1 MDAQRL
7 FAHYPSL
14 FVSRFDRTLVI
25 GVGTGTTIGTLAAYP
40 WKRIDV
46 VEISPAIIEA
56 ARAFFTPVNHGAL
69 DDRRVA
75 IHHADGRNFML
86 VDDGKYDLIGME
98 LSSIWFAGAA
108 ALYSHEFYELVRARL
123 SEGGVFQQWV
133 QLHHIYRRDFATVVH
148 TLRSVFPHVALFYGG
163 GQGILVASA
172 SPLRASQNRLAA
184 LEATPQMS
192 AVHPPDRRLYEL
204 LGDVLAAG
212 AGLDRFV
219 EESAQEANVP
229 LDELISTD
237 QSLYLEY
244 ATPRGNVLPWSTRNI
259 LIANLLRFRDDAAV
273 AGMLTP

>member
-1 MDAQRL
+1 
-7 FAHYPSL
+7 
-14 FVSRFDRTLVI
+14 
-25 GVGTGTTIGTLAAYP
+25 
-40 WKRIDV
+40 
-46 VEISPAIIEA
+46 
-56 ARAFFTPVNHGAL
+56 
-69 DDRRVA
+69 
-75 IHHADGRNFML
+75 
-86 VDDGKYDLIGME
+86 
-98 LSSIWFAGAA
+98 
-108 ALYSHEFYELVRARL
+108 
-123 SEGGVFQQWV
+123 
-133 QLHHIYRRDFATVVH
+133 
-148 TLRSVFPHVALFYGG
+148 
-163 GQGILVASA
+163 
-172 SPLRASQNRLAA
+172 
-184 LEATPQMS
+184 MS